1 MARTSMSSKGKSSK
15 GGTHEAHKAAVSEQV
30 RKLLDLETL
39 ADRKRD
45 SLDFHDVSVASIREI
60 IEMAFAAGVAAGKGE
75 PAPATEL
82 DLEAVTASVKITS
95 QIGRGRGDAKHTSQW
110 VKGTVAGFKFECL
123 VFPDHAESSSFELGE
138 SRISKLWLGDRLTG
152 REVAS
157 FDRGWDVRPTS
168 PEAAAAVD
176 ALAGGLAETVFGE

>member
-1 MARTSMSSKGKSSK
+1 MARTNMSSKGKSSK

-60 IEMAFAAGVAAGKGE
+60 IEMAFAAGVAAANG
-75 PAPATEL
+75 APVPVTKW
-82 DLEAVTASVKITS
+82 DLQAITASVTITS
-95 QIGRGRGDAKHTSQW
+95 QVSGGRNTPQW
-110 VKGTVAGFKFECL
+110 LKGTVASFQFECL
-123 VFPDHAESSSFELGE
+123 VFPEHAESSSFELGE
-138 SRISKLWLGDRLTG
+138 SRISKLWLADRLTG

-176 ALAGGLAETVFGE
+176 ALAGGLAETVFGK

>member
-1 MARTSMSSKGKSSK
+1 MARTNKSTKGQSSK

-60 IEMAFAAGVAAGKGE
+60 IDMAFAAGVAAGKGE
-75 PAPATEL
+75 PAPATKV
-82 DLEAVTASVKITS
+82 DLEAVTASVKITTKL
-95 QIGRGRGDAKHTSQW
+95 GRFRGEVKHAAQW
-110 VKGTVAGFKFECL
+110 VNGTVAGFRFECL
-123 VFPDHAESSSFELGE
+123 VFPEHAASSSFELGE

-176 ALAGGLAETVFGE
+176 ALAGGLAETVFEK